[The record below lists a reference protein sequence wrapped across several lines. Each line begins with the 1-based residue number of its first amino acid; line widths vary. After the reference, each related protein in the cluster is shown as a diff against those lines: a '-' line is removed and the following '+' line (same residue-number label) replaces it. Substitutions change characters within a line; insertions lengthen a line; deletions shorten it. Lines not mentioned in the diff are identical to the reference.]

1 MARCSLIENV
11 VNKPEDMI
19 GQVDAVICATD
30 IGSEHVD
37 RCRPFIEADIPMF
50 IDKPLV
56 DNEKDL
62 QTFVNGAKKETLH
75 ILFSSMRY
83 VKRMNRI
90 LKITMKL
97 EN

>member
-56 DNEKDL
+56 DNEK
-62 QTFVNGAKKETLH
+62 TFRLFVKWRKKESTSYPL
-75 ILFSSMRY
+75 LP
-83 VKRMNRI
+83 
-90 LKITMKL
+90 
-97 EN
+97 